1 MSMNYNERK
10 NDLKYMRKELKI
22 FYKIADKLE
31 QRIATAEKVLEK
43 HAICIGIIKGVKPCP
58 TKKQ

>member
-22 FYKIADKLE
+22 FYKIVDKLE
-31 QRIATAEKVLEK
+31 QRIATTKKVLEK
-43 HAICIGIIKGVKPCP
+43 HAKCIGIIKGEKPCP